1 MLCKTTC
8 KKCGES
14 FKLDIGKKSIEEV
27 KKQLSKQ
34 NGFECPGHH
43 VELNSPMDYWVL
55 GEIIE
60 GSIQS
65 ESDWLESMKK
75 NGRILYSNDDVR
87 ELFNC
92 TGFSCGVFCGT
103 DKKTKES
110 IMLDFSSSPEGNRYY
125 YRI

>member
-14 FKLDIGKKSIEEV
+14 FKLDIGTMTKEQTIE
-27 KKQLSKQ
+27 KLSKQ
-34 NGFECPGHH
+34 NRFECPGHH

-110 IMLDFSSSPEGNRYY
+110 IMLDFSSSPGGNRYY

>member
-14 FKLDIGKKSIEEV
+14 FKLDIGTMTKEQTIE
-27 KKQLSKQ
+27 KLSKQ
-34 NGFECPGHH
+34 NRFECPGHH

-92 TGFSCGVFCGT
+92 TGFSMGIFCGT
-103 DKKTKES
+103 DKKTKERVL
-110 IMLDFSSSPEGNRYY
+110 LDFSTSPEGNRYY

>member
-14 FKLDIGKKSIEEV
+14 FKLDIGTMTKEQTIE
-27 KKQLSKQ
+27 KLSKQ
-34 NGFECPGHH
+34 NGFECPGYHA
-43 VELNSPMDYWVL
+43 ELDSPMNYWVL

-103 DKKTKES
+103 DKKTKENV
-110 IMLDFSSSPEGNRYY
+110 MLDFSSSPEGNRYY

>member
-92 TGFSCGVFCGT
+92 TGFSMGIFCGT
-103 DKKTKES
+103 DKKTKERVL
-110 IMLDFSSSPEGNRYY
+110 LDFSTSPEGNRYY